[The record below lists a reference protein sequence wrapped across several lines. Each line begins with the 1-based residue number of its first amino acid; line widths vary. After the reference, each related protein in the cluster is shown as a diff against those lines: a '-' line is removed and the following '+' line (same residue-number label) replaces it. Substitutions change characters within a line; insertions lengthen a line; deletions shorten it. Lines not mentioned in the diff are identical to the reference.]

1 MAFTTIQGSG
11 ATDATSYVGTA
22 GVDAIQILN
31 PTTTVASATGNY
43 VEGAAS
49 GDTIL
54 YASFTNVINGGTTV
68 FGGQGNDTISA
79 AGATIAGGVINGNKD
94 VDTIGTATTSFNL
107 VDVYGGQ
114 GADVIN
120 VLNLTGGFINGNKNA
135 DTITTA
141 AAGTVTANI
150 YGGQGIDAITLTG
163 SVIGAEVQGNLDTDV
178 ILVNGVGTNVQAA
191 TINGNQG
198 DDQLTWN
205 MTGAAATA
213 DNTTMYGGAGNDTLI
228 SAVGATEEVVLS
240 GDNGNDTIT
249 KAANGQN
256 DTLLGGAGTDTITS
270 STGTNRIEGGA
281 GADAMT
287 EGGGTDTFVQ
297 GASSSNAATASTV
310 AAGVGGNL
318 AAADTITID
327 ADQITGF
334 DAGDFVDF
342 STTTIGDANLVGS
355 GTTSTGINIVY
366 GAYNAATNVFT
377 VANAYILGNAAA
389 NDALAFTSTAGVN
402 LTSAAAAFGNDAVV
416 FQGLGAALAA
426 GNFV

>member
-1 MAFTTIQGSG
+1 LAFTTIQGSG
-11 ATDATSYVGTA
+11 ATDATSFVGTA
-22 GVDAIQILN
+22 GVDSVLVLN
-31 PTTTVASATGNY
+31 PTTTTAASGGNY
-43 VEGAAS
+43 VEAQAS
-49 GDTIL
+49 GDLVTFN
-54 YASFTNVINGGTTV
+54 SFTTAVTGGTTV
-68 FGGQGNDTISA
+68 FGGQGNDVITATGNTIV
-79 AGATIAGGVINGNKD
+79 GGYINGNKD
-94 VDTIGTATTSFNL
+94 VDTIGDATTSFNN
-107 VDVYGGQ
+107 VQVYGGQ

-120 VLNLTGGFINGNKNA
+120 ALNVSGGFINGNKNA
-135 DTITTA
+135 DQITTA
-141 AAGTVTANI
+141 ATGTVTGAI
-150 YGGQGIDAITLTG
+150 YGGQGTDNITISG
-163 SVIGAEVQGNLDTDV
+163 NAVGAVVQGNLDTDV
-178 ILVNGVGTNVQAA
+178 ITVNGAA
-191 TINGNQG
+191 SQIQSSSFNGNQG

-205 MTGAAATA
+205 VTTTTVANN
-213 DNTTMYGGAGNDTLI
+213 NTVYGGAGNDTLT
-228 SAVGATEEVVLS
+228 AAATATEEIVLS

-249 KAANGQN
+249 KGANGQN

-270 STGTNRIEGGA
+270 NTGTNRIEGGA
-281 GADAMT
+281 GADNIT
-287 EGGGTDTFVQ
+287 ETGGTDTFVQ
-297 GASSSNAATASTV
+297 AAGSSNAATASTV

-355 GTTSTGINIVY
+355 GTTSAGINIVY

-389 NDALAFTSTAGVN
+389 NDALAFTSAAGIN
-402 LTSAAAAFGNDAVV
+402 LSSASAAFGSDAVV